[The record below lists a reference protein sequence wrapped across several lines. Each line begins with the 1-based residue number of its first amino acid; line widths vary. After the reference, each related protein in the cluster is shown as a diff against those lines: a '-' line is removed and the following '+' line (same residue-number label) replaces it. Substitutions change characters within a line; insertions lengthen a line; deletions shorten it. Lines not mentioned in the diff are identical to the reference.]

1 MISQNAAR
9 ERSPRALPG
18 RPLVRYREM
27 FTIKTAEIAGLWG
40 ERPAKISF
48 HDDVN
53 FLIGPN
59 GSGKTTIIGIL
70 AAILD
75 ANRLSIQRLPF
86 ERATIVL
93 NDPLTGAEATVEVL
107 KEAAETGPVIR
118 YRIGEPDREVEEH
131 LLAIRS
137 DSQAVETL
145 NAGDLFSAP
154 VPRRRRQTTRQ
165 NLRRLV
171 NMRWLSV
178 HRAPVHGTAGQDK
191 SYDSTVDIRLDQ
203 VSADFVKYFS
213 KLSNLSASFFR
224 QFIDTVFLSVIDQ
237 PSFDKVSGALER
249 LVTAEEQQTLGA
261 MFETLWMEP
270 EQYRPRLENLMG
282 MLHQAIEEQR
292 RGQQLSND
300 QIGAIFAMSRLS
312 ALELD
317 WRTMKKEQEQASKP
331 IDDFRAAL
339 NRLFRR
345 KSVDLNANN
354 ELVATLQSGEI
365 LDLKDLSSGEKQ
377 LIILFGEA
385 LLQEGVASIYLA
397 DEPELSLHVAW
408 QEQLVPSLRDLNAS
422 AQLIFATHSP
432 DIVSVYGDRVIDM
445 EKVLG

>member
-1 MISQNAAR
+1 
-9 ERSPRALPG
+9 
-18 RPLVRYREM
+18 M
-27 FTIKTAEIAGLWG
+27 FTIKSVEITGLWG
-40 ERPAKISF
+40 DRLARISF

-75 ANRLSIQRLPF
+75 ADRLSIQRLPF
-86 ERATIVL
+86 DKATIL
-93 NDPLTGAEATVEVL
+93 LADPLTQSEASVQVE
-107 KEAAETGPVIR
+107 KQAAETGPVVR
-118 YRIGEPDREVEEH
+118 YQIAEPDKEVQRH
-131 LLAIRS
+131 VLVVRS
-137 DSQAVETL
+137 DTPSVEGTSI
-145 NAGDLFSAP
+145 GGPMSAT
-154 VPRRRRQTTRQ
+154 RALRRRQTARQ

-178 HRAPVHGTAGQDK
+178 HRAPVHGRVGQEK

-203 VSADFVKYFS
+203 VRLDFVKYFS
-213 KLSNLSASFFR
+213 KLSNQSASFFR

-237 PSFDKVSGALER
+237 PSFDKVSGALEQ

-270 EQYRPRLENLMG
+270 EQYKPRVENLME
-282 MLHQAIEEQR
+282 MLHQAIERQQ

-312 ALELD
+312 ALEFE
-317 WRTMKKEQEQASKP
+317 WRTMKKEQEQATKP
-331 IDDFRAAL
+331 IDDFRAVL

-345 KSVDLNANN
+345 KSVDLNDNN

-385 LLQEGVASIYLA
+385 LLQEGAASVYLA

-408 QEQLVPSLRDLNAS
+408 QEQLVSSLRELNAS

-445 EKVLG
+445 ERVLQ